1 MNNNRRRNPF
11 WRVAGPLFGY
21 WGIEMTVQFILEFL
35 LLIPYMGKAYGQI
48 AGSTQTLSY
57 EELMNQYYQILSPA
71 FNEILSYQVQ
81 ITGISALFTLILTV
95 ILFRKDRKEEQLMG
109 AAVREKVPV
118 SQYWMVLIMGLVG
131 SIAVT
136 CLSAMAQVA
145 FASAEYQQTAESM
158 YSATVLVELLVFG
171 IISPLAEEMMFRGV
185 MYRRYRETKSFYY
198 GAVWSSVFFALLHTN
213 TVQMIYTFLLGIFL
227 CYVYEK
233 FASIKAPILLHMIL
247 NIGSVVFTEI
257 GVFHWLGEA
266 WLRMALAVIGAAFV
280 CSVAFVCIQ
289 KVSGPV
295 QIMQKPSSED
305 NGNDSNPFGM

>member
-1 MNNNRRRNPF
+1 MNNNRRRSPF

-21 WGIEMTVQFILEFL
+21 WGIEMLVQFILEFL

-48 AGSTQTLSY
+48 VRSTQTLSY

-71 FNEILSYQVQ
+71 FDEILSYQVQ

-95 ILFRKDRKEEQLMG
+95 ILFRKDRKAEQIMG
-109 AAVREKVPV
+109 AAVRKKVEV
-118 SQYWMVLIMGLVG
+118 SKYWMIPIMGLAG
-131 SIAVT
+131 SIGVT

-158 YSATVLVELLVFG
+158 YSVSFLVELLVFG
-171 IISPLAEEMMFRGV
+171 VVSPLAEEMMFRGV
-185 MYRRYRETKSFYY
+185 MYRRYRETRSFYY
-198 GAVWSSVFFALLHTN
+198 GVVWSSVFFALIHTN
-213 TVQMIYTFLLGIFL
+213 TVQMIYTFLLGILL

-233 FASIKAPILLHMIL
+233 FGSIKAPILLHMTL
-247 NIGSVVFTEI
+247 NIGSVVFTEA
-257 GVFHWLGEA
+257 GVFHWLGED
-266 WLRMALAVIGAAFV
+266 WLRMALAVIGTAFI

-295 QIMQKPSSED
+295 QVIQSKGD
-305 NGNDSNPFGM
+305 LR

>member
-1 MNNNRRRNPF
+1 M
-11 WRVAGPLFGY
+11 AGPLFGY
-21 WGIEMTVQFILEFL
+21 WGIEMIVQFILEFL

-71 FNEILSYQVQ
+71 FDEILNYQVQ

-109 AAVREKVPV
+109 VAVWEKVPG
-118 SQYWMVLIMGLVG
+118 SQYWMILVMGLVG

-145 FASAEYQQTAESM
+145 FVSSEYQQTAESM

-171 IISPLAEEMMFRGV
+171 IISPLAEEMLFRGV

-198 GAVWSSVFFALLHTN
+198 GAVWSSLFFALLHTN
-213 TVQMIYTFLLGIFL
+213 TVQMIYTFLLGILL

-233 FASIKAPILLHMIL
+233 FGSIKASILLHMTL

-295 QIMQKPSSED
+295 QIIQKPSSENED
-305 NGNDSNPFGM
+305 NGNDSNPFSM